1 VYTKILIPL
10 DGSKTAEKVLPYARL
25 LAGEKTPVELLA
37 VIDVATLATHM
48 SANNARYF
56 DSLINAEASG
66 SKSYLEGV
74 AATFEKDTS
83 VKCSVERGKPE
94 EVIIEKAASDK
105 NILVAI
111 ATHGRSGVKRWLLGS
126 VAEKVLRGTT
136 NPLFVVRADDLA
148 KAEGKATL
156 RSIVVP
162 LDGSELAES
171 VLPSVGELAKK
182 LKMEIIV
189 TRVYEFPVAAYYGS
203 DAYYAPSYEDLSA
216 QLREDARVYLEKKVE
231 ELRST
236 GLEKVS
242 FVLLEGP
249 SANEII
255 TLARKTPDNLV
266 AMCTHGRSG
275 VKRWILGSVTEKVVR
290 HSGDPVLV
298 VRAASGGTHFTA
310 AEQRDIGD

>member
-1 VYTKILIPL
+1 
-10 DGSKTAEKVLPYARL
+10 L
-25 LAGEKTPVELLA
+25 LAGALKTPVEILA
-37 VIDVATLATHM
+37 VIDIATLATHM
-48 SANNARYF
+48 SANNAPYF

-111 ATHGRSGVKRWLLGS
+111 ATHGRSGVERWLLGS

-136 NPLFVVRADDLA
+136 NPLLLVRADEVA
-148 KAEGKATL
+148 NAEGKASL

-171 VLPSVGELAKK
+171 VLPSVIELSKK

-189 TRVYEFPVAAYYGS
+189 TRAYEFPVAAYYGS
-203 DAYYAPSYEDLSA
+203 EAYYAPDYEDLSA
-216 QLREDARVYLEKKVE
+216 QLREEARVYLEKKVE
-231 ELRST
+231 ELRSA

-298 VRAASGGTHFTA
+298 VRAAGSGTHFTS
-310 AEQRDIGD
+310 AEQWKMGN